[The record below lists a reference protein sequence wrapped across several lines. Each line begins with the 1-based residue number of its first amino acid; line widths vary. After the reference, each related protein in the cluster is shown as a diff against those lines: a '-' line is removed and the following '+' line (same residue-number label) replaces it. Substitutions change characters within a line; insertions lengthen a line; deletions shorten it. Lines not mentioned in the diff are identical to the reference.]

1 MGDVG
6 SDASAGQPLERKRC
20 QVGGRN
26 QNYVSTA
33 GTSYHI
39 QIEDLGP
46 TVDRALEEEV
56 RRLNM
61 IVYANYGEPNA
72 RIVHALD
79 YDFPDVRTA
88 EYNRVIED
96 RINEL
101 VAEAKAMIEQ
111 REWREVNRIKTL
123 LREYYL
129 TKDESAKREFE
140 AANAQFPFLFSRAW
154 RELKSERGQAA
165 TAAVAAPPEIVP
177 ATETLGAASPRDV
190 EREIDEAFSVLSD
203 EVLYPLDVDMR
214 QKVLEIERLIISL
227 GKDLRELKQQGKADD
242 ILLQTCRKLV
252 TRAKETIG
260 GRDSEFTVRRLE
272 TTANGLMTTWRQI
285 RSRLKAGA

>member
-1 MGDVG
+1 
-6 SDASAGQPLERKRC
+6 
-20 QVGGRN
+20 
-26 QNYVSTA
+26 
-33 GTSYHI
+33 
-39 QIEDLGP
+39 
-46 TVDRALEEEV
+46 
-56 RRLNM
+56 M
-61 IVYANYGEPNA
+61 IVYANYGESNA

-101 VAEAKAMIEQ
+101 VAEARAMIEQ

-129 TKDESAKREFE
+129 TKDENAKREFE
-140 AANAQFPFLFSRAW
+140 SANAQFPFLFSRAW
-154 RELKSERGQAA
+154 RELKSERAPAGAA
-165 TAAVAAPPEIVP
+165 AAVAVAAPEVVP
-177 ATETLGAASPRDV
+177 ATEALGTASASEV

-203 EVLYPLDVDMR
+203 EVLYPLDVDLR

-242 ILLQTCRKLV
+242 ILMQTCRKLV

-260 GRDSEFTVRRLE
+260 GRGSEFTVRRLE

-285 RSRLKAGA
+285 RSRLKASV